1 MSNESTDNVSSEHGG
16 AIDKPAVRR
25 CPLCHSQEVDGH
37 RLEFI
42 AWIHRDGSGV
52 TPMAGKD
59 TSVIERQVYAL
70 QCLSITQG
78 TWIASAFNSYVVRL
92 KDSA

>member
-1 MSNESTDNVSSEHGG
+1 MSNEPTNNVSCEHCG
-16 AIDKPAVRR
+16 AIGKPAFRR
-25 CPLCHSQEVDGH
+25 CPLCHAQEVEGH

-59 TSVIERQVYAL
+59 TSVIERQVYGL

>member
-1 MSNESTDNVSSEHGG
+1 MTDQPTDNVSSPQDG
-16 AIDKPAVRR
+16 AVDKPAVRR
-25 CPLCHSQEVDGH
+25 CPLCHGQKVEGH

-52 TPMAGKD
+52 TPMAGKN
-59 TSVIERQVYAL
+59 TSVIEREVYGL
-70 QCLSITQG
+70 QSLSITQG
-78 TWIASAFNSYVVRL
+78 TYIASAFNSYVVRL